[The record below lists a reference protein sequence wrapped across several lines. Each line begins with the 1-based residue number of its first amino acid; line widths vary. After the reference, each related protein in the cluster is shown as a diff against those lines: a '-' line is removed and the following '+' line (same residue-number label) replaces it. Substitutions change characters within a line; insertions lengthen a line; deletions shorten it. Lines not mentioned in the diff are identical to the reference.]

1 VPATRLLA
9 RIFPA
14 CLVLL
19 AAASAHG
26 QNFPNKTIRIVTTEP
41 GSTSDFLARLLA
53 QGIAAG
59 LGRQVIVEN
68 KGGGML
74 ASDTVLR
81 AAPDGSTI
89 ILNGSSLWLAHLMRD
104 DVPYDPV
111 KDFLP
116 ITLAAS
122 APSVLVV
129 HPAVPARSIAELIAL
144 AKARPGEL
152 NYGSGSTGAPS
163 HLAMEL
169 FKSMAGVSIARIP
182 YKGTSP
188 AINALLGGQVQ
199 MMVVPPTAVLGHIKS
214 GRLRGLAVTSPR
226 PSELAP
232 GLPPVSAEG
241 LPGFEV
247 MGPFGLL
254 APART
259 PAALINRLNQEMVQ
273 VVNRPDERQ
282 RLFNVGVESI
292 GSSPEEFA
300 AAIGADILKW
310 SQLIKAAGIRE
321 E

>member
-1 VPATRLLA
+1 MPATRLLA
-9 RIFPA
+9 RIFPV
-14 CLVLL
+14 CLALL
-19 AAASAHG
+19 AAPHAHG

-53 QGIAAG
+53 QGIAGG

-68 KGGGML
+68 KGGGLL
-74 ASDTVLR
+74 ASDAVAR
-81 AAPDGSTI
+81 AAPDGATI
-89 ILNGSSLWLAHLMRD
+89 ILNGSSLWLVSLLRE

-111 KDFLP
+111 RDFLP
-116 ITLAAS
+116 ITLAAN
-122 APSVLVV
+122 APSILVV
-129 HPAVPARSIAELIAL
+129 HPAVPARSVAELIAL

-214 GRLRGLAVTSPR
+214 GRLRGLAVTSPK

-232 GLPPVSAEG
+232 GMPPVSAEG

-259 PAALINRLNQEMVQ
+259 PAALVNRLNQEMVQ
-273 VVNRPDERQ
+273 VLNKADERQ

-300 AAIGADILKW
+300 AAINADILKW
-310 SQLIKAAGIRE
+310 GQLIKAAGIRE

>member
-1 VPATRLLA
+1 MLATRLIA
-9 RIFPA
+9 RMFLL
-14 CLVLL
+14 CLMFL
-19 AAASAHG
+19 AAACAYG
-26 QNFPNKTIRIVTTEP
+26 QNFPNKTIRIVPTEP
-41 GSTSDFLARLLA
+41 GSTSDFLARLIA
-53 QGIAAG
+53 QGITAG

-68 KGGGML
+68 RGGGLL
-74 ASDTVLR
+74 ASDVVLR
-81 AAPDGSTI
+81 AAPDGASI
-89 ILNGSSLWLAHLMRD
+89 VLNGSSMWLAPPMRD
-104 DVPYDPV
+104 DVPYDAV

-129 HPAVPARSIAELIAL
+129 HPTLPVRSIAELIAL
-144 AKARPGEL
+144 AKAKPGDL

-169 FKSMAGVSIARIP
+169 FKSMAGINIVRIP

-199 MMVVPPTAVLGHIKS
+199 LMVVPPTAVVGHIKS
-214 GRLRGLAVTSPR
+214 GKLRALAVTSPK
-226 PSELAP
+226 PSVLTP
-232 GLPPVSAEG
+232 GLPTVAAEG
-241 LPGFEV
+241 LSGFEV

-259 PAALINRLNQEMVQ
+259 PAALIYRLNQEMVQ
-273 VVNRPDERQ
+273 VVNRAEERQ

-300 AAIGADILKW
+300 AAINADILKW
-310 SQLIKAAGIRE
+310 GQLIKAAGIRE